1 MKSSAVV
8 RMPVSGVLVGLV
20 AMLALVGCSPKP
32 AAEEP
37 VRAVKLV
44 TVGSSQATAVLEYSG
59 EVRARTES
67 RLGFRVAG
75 KLVQRQVDVGQHV
88 QVGQILAQL
97 DGNDY
102 ALAAQAAQAQV
113 ASASTQR
120 DLAAADFARYQA
132 LKDKNFISG
141 AELDR
146 RSATL
151 KSAQAQLDQAK
162 ANAASQSNQSGY
174 TRLVADGAGIVT
186 AVDAEPGQVVA
197 AGTPVVRIARDGER
211 DVVFAVPEDKRA
223 AMRIGLAVQVR
234 PWTNG
239 AALLQG
245 KVREVAASADPVTR
259 TYTVKVAV
267 SGEGVPAL
275 GATVHVL
282 PEGMGA
288 AGAQVIKLPT
298 AAVREQGGKSTV
310 WVYDPEAKVVKSRAV
325 TVATADGNEAV
336 IAQGLTPGMQVVAA
350 GVHVL
355 TEGQAVTVYQD
366 KYAPKLPS
374 EQSASAGVA
383 IKNDESAAPAVD
395 KPDVANEPTP
405 PVAPAG
411 TAAQ

>member
-8 RMPVSGVLVGLV
+8 RTPVSGVLVGVV
-20 AMLALVGCSPKP
+20 AALSLAGCSPKP

-44 TVGSSQATAVLEYSG
+44 TVGSSQATATLEYSG

-88 QVGQILAQL
+88 QPGQVLAQL

-113 ASASTQR
+113 AAATTQR

-141 AELDR
+141 AELDH

-162 ANAASQSNQSGY
+162 ANASSQSNQSGY
-174 TRLVADGAGIVT
+174 TRLLADVAGIVT

-197 AGTPVVRIARDGER
+197 AGTPVVRIAQDGER
-211 DVVFAVPEDKRA
+211 DVVFAVPEDKRSLV
-223 AMRIGLAVQVR
+223 RIGQAVQVR
-234 PWTNG
+234 PWTDG
-239 AALLQG
+239 EALLQG
-245 KVREVAASADPVTR
+245 KVREVAAAADPVTR

-267 SGEGVPAL
+267 AGSTVPPL

-282 PEGMGA
+282 PEGMGP
-288 AGAQVIKLPT
+288 AGLDVIKLPT
-298 AAVREQGGKSTV
+298 AAVREQGGQSTV
-310 WVYDPEAKVVKSRAV
+310 WVYDPQTKAVKSRPV
-325 TVATADGNEAV
+325 TIATADGNEAV

-355 TEGQAVTVYQD
+355 TEGQQVTVYQD
-366 KYAPKLPS
+366 KYAPKQAA
-374 EQSASAGVA
+374 EQSAGAQAA
-383 IKNDESAAPAVD
+383 IKTENAVVPAAPA
-395 KPDVANEPTP
+395 
-405 PVAPAG
+405 APAAPSSG
-411 TAAQ
+411 QPAAAAQ

>member
-8 RMPVSGVLVGLV
+8 RTPVSGVLVGVV
-20 AMLALVGCSPKP
+20 AALSLAGCSPKP

-44 TVGSSQATAVLEYSG
+44 TVGSSQATATLEYSG

-88 QVGQILAQL
+88 QPGQVLAQL

-113 ASASTQR
+113 AAATTQR

-162 ANAASQSNQSGY
+162 ANASSQSNQSGY
-174 TRLVADGAGIVT
+174 TRLLADVAGIVT

-197 AGTPVVRIARDGER
+197 AGTPVVRIAQDGER
-211 DVVFAVPEDKRA
+211 DVVFAVPEDKRSLV
-223 AMRIGLAVQVR
+223 RIGQAVQVR
-234 PWTNG
+234 PWTDG
-239 AALLQG
+239 EALLQG
-245 KVREVAASADPVTR
+245 KVREVAAAADPVTR

-267 SGEGVPAL
+267 AGSTVPPL

-282 PEGMGA
+282 PEGMGP
-288 AGAQVIKLPT
+288 AGLDVIKLPT
-298 AAVREQGGKSTV
+298 AAVREQGGQSTV
-310 WVYDPEAKVVKSRAV
+310 WVYDPQTKVVKSRPV
-325 TVATADGNEAV
+325 TIATADGNEAV

-355 TEGQAVTVYQD
+355 TEGQQVTVYQD
-366 KYAPKLPS
+366 KYAPKQAA
-374 EQSASAGVA
+374 EQSAGAQAA
-383 IKNDESAAPAVD
+383 IKTENAPAPAVPAD
-395 KPDVANEPTP
+395 GKPA
-405 PVAPAG
+405 A
-411 TAAQ
+411 AAQ

>member
-8 RMPVSGVLVGLV
+8 RTPVSGVLVGVV
-20 AMLALVGCSPKP
+20 AALSLAGCSPKP

-44 TVGSSQATAVLEYSG
+44 TVGSSQATATLEYSG

-88 QVGQILAQL
+88 QPGQVLAQL

-113 ASASTQR
+113 AAATTQR

-162 ANAASQSNQSGY
+162 ANASSQSNQSGY
-174 TRLVADGAGIVT
+174 TRLLADVAGIVT
-186 AVDAEPGQVVA
+186 AVDAEPGQVVS
-197 AGTPVVRIARDGER
+197 AGTPVVRIAQDGER
-211 DVVFAVPEDKRA
+211 DVVFAVPEDKRSLV
-223 AMRIGLAVQVR
+223 RIGQAVQVR
-234 PWTNG
+234 PWTDG

-245 KVREVAASADPVTR
+245 KVREVAAAADPVTR

-267 SGEGVPAL
+267 AGSTVPPL

-282 PEGMGA
+282 PEGMGP
-288 AGAQVIKLPT
+288 AGLDVIKLPT
-298 AAVREQGGKSTV
+298 AAVREQGGQSTV
-310 WVYDPEAKVVKSRAV
+310 WVYDPHTKAVKSRPV
-325 TVATADGNEAV
+325 TIATADGNEAV

-355 TEGQAVTVYQD
+355 TEGQQVTVYQD
-366 KYAPKLPS
+366 KYAPKQAA
-374 EQSASAGVA
+374 EQSAGAQAA
-383 IKNDESAAPAVD
+383 IKTENAPVPAAPAPAVD
-395 KPDVANEPTP
+395 GKPA
-405 PVAPAG
+405 A
-411 TAAQ
+411 AAQ

>member
-8 RMPVSGVLVGLV
+8 RMPVSGVLVGVV
-20 AMLALVGCSPKP
+20 AALSLVGCSPKP

-59 EVRARTES
+59 EVRARIES

-88 QVGQILAQL
+88 QPGQVLAQL

-113 ASASTQR
+113 AAATTQR

-162 ANAASQSNQSGY
+162 ANASSQSNQSGY
-174 TRLVADGAGIVT
+174 TRLLADVAGIVT
-186 AVDAEPGQVVA
+186 AVDAEPSQVVS
-197 AGTPVVRIARDGER
+197 AGAPVVRIAQDGER
-211 DVVFAVPEDKRA
+211 DVVFAVPEDKRSLV
-223 AMRIGLAVQVR
+223 RIGQAVQVR
-234 PWTNG
+234 PWADG
-239 AALLQG
+239 EALLQG
-245 KVREVAASADPVTR
+245 KVREVAASADSVTR
-259 TYTVKVAV
+259 TYTVKVALA
-267 SGEGVPAL
+267 GGNVPPL

-282 PEGMGA
+282 PEGMGP
-288 AGAQVIKLPT
+288 AGLDVIKLPT
-298 AAVREQGGKSTV
+298 AAVRELGGQSAV
-310 WVYDPEAKVVKSRAV
+310 WVYDPQTKAVTSRKV
-325 TVATADGNEAV
+325 TVATADGNDAV
-336 IAQGLTPGMQVVAA
+336 IAEGLTPGMQVVAA

-355 TEGQAVTVYQD
+355 SEGQQVTVYQD
-366 KYAPKLPS
+366 KYAPKPAAEQPTAPS
-374 EQSASAGVA
+374 
-383 IKNDESAAPAVD
+383 
-395 KPDVANEPTP
+395 
-405 PVAPAG
+405 
-411 TAAQ
+411 TAAIPAKADGKPAAAAQ

>member
-8 RMPVSGVLVGLV
+8 RTPVSGVLVGVV
-20 AMLALVGCSPKP
+20 AALSLAGCSPKP

-44 TVGSSQATAVLEYSG
+44 TVGGSQATAVLEYSG
-59 EVRARTES
+59 EVRARIES

-88 QVGQILAQL
+88 QPGQVLAQL

-113 ASASTQR
+113 AAATTQR

-162 ANAASQSNQSGY
+162 ANASSQSNQSGY
-174 TRLVADGAGIVT
+174 TRLLADVAGIVT
-186 AVDAEPGQVVA
+186 AVDAEPGQVVS
-197 AGTPVVRIARDGER
+197 AGTPVVRIAQDGER
-211 DVVFAVPEDKRA
+211 DVVFAVPEDKRSLV
-223 AMRIGLAVQVR
+223 RIGQAVQVR
-234 PWTNG
+234 PWTDG
-239 AALLQG
+239 EALLQG
-245 KVREVAASADPVTR
+245 KVREVGASADPVTR
-259 TYTVKVAV
+259 TYTVKVALA
-267 SGEGVPAL
+267 GGNVPPL

-282 PEGMGA
+282 PEGMGL
-288 AGAQVIKLPT
+288 AGLDVIKLPT
-298 AAVREQGGKSTV
+298 AAVREQGGQSAV
-310 WVYDPEAKVVKSRAV
+310 WVYDPQTKAVTSRKV
-325 TVATADGNEAV
+325 TVATADGNDAV
-336 IAQGLTPGMQVVAA
+336 IAEGLTPGMQVVAA

-355 TEGQAVTVYQD
+355 NEGQQVTVYQD
-366 KYAPKLPS
+366 KYAPKPAA
-374 EQSASAGVA
+374 EQP
-383 IKNDESAAPAVD
+383 AAPA
-395 KPDVANEPTP
+395 
-405 PVAPAG
+405 APAKADG
-411 TAAQ
+411 KPAAAAQ